1 MPLSLSLIDILMRSG
16 SLIAVLMI
24 IYAIIRWLTVC
35 FTKRIQILNLQL
47 SQSASQA
54 TRRAKTQCIKMR
66 ESVIII
72 IADGCITLMKI
83 IGAVALMTIVLMI
96 GG

>member
-24 IYAIIRWLTVC
+24 IYAIMRWLVVC

-47 SQSASQA
+47 SHASQA
-54 TRRAKTQCIKMR
+54 TRRAKAQCVNMR
-66 ESVIII
+66 EIVII

>member
-1 MPLSLSLIDILMRSG
+1 MPLIKILMRSG

-47 SQSASQA
+47 SQSESQA
-54 TRRAKTQCIKMR
+54 TRRTKAQCVNIR
-66 ESVIII
+66 EIVII
-72 IADGCITLMKI
+72 IADGCITLIKI
-83 IGAVALMTIVLMI
+83 IGAIALMTIILMI

>member
-66 ESVIII
+66 EIVII

>member
-47 SQSASQA
+47 SQSESQA
-54 TRRAKTQCIKMR
+54 TRRTKAQCVNIR
-66 ESVIII
+66 EIVII
-72 IADGCITLMKI
+72 IADGCITLIKI
-83 IGAVALMTIVLMI
+83 IGAIALITIILMI
-96 GG
+96 CG

>member
-1 MPLSLSLIDILMRSG
+1 MSLIKILMRSG

-24 IYAIIRWLTVC
+24 IYAIIRWLTIC

-47 SQSASQA
+47 SQSESQA
-54 TRRAKTQCIKMR
+54 TRRAKARCVNIR
-66 ESVIII
+66 EIVII
-72 IADGCITLMKI
+72 IADGCITLIKI
-83 IGAVALMTIVLMI
+83 IGTVALITIALII